1 MPRPWRTDVGEAGTV
16 AQGKKQD
23 VVDVLV
29 EQHEEI
35 KSLFRE
41 VASATGVRRQEL
53 FQDLVRLLAV
63 HETAEEEVVHPVVR
77 SEVHGSGGV
86 VDARLTEENAAK
98 EALAHL
104 YELGVDHSEF
114 DTRLQALATAV
125 TEHATREE
133 TEEFPTLRQQV
144 SSRTPA
150 ADGGCPSHCRSRR
163 PDPAPP
169 IGRRVRRR
177 QSPRWSAARG
187 LRPSPRCRT
196 GLARQEPRQLSTA
209 RRADSRASAAR
220 RLPHRPWPG
229 RNLCP

>member
-1 MPRPWRTDVGEAGTV
+1 MLARTDVCDQPSSGNPAEMPRPWRTDVGEAGTV

-144 SSRTPA
+144 SRERLQQMAGALRTAEA
-150 ADGGCPSHCRSRR
+150 AAPTRPHPS
-163 PDPAPP
+163 A
-169 IGRRVRRR
+169 GE
-177 QSPRWSAARG
+177 SAAANLLG
-187 LRPSPRCRT
+187 GPP
-196 GLARQEPRQLSTA
+196 LAVFDRA
-209 RRADSRASAAR
+209 RDAVRDWRDKSRDS
-220 RLPHRPWPG
+220 
-229 RNLCP
+229 